1 MGEER
6 FYPRGIFVK
15 HVMRA
20 ALALLIIGG
29 AAKPASADWLF
40 TPYVGVVFGGSANNF
55 DVTDLSDEF
64 EQRVS
69 FGGGLTWMGAGKLGL
84 ELDYHLAPNF
94 YQITGG
100 TENVELF
107 DLDSSVQTLMANV
120 VLGAPIGGTS
130 GPGIRPYAVAGIGL
144 MRATVDGADELFDNL
159 SNNELGL
166 NVGGGLHVF
175 FSDNVGL
182 RGDARY
188 FRGLQKGDDGGEDL
202 DLEDFD
208 FWRATLGVTFRF
220 GQ

>member
-1 MGEER
+1 MKCS
-6 FYPRGIFVK
+6 YSRGILVK

-20 ALALLIIGG
+20 ALALLILGG
-29 AAKPASADWLF
+29 AAKPASADWLL
-40 TPYVGVVFGGSANNF
+40 TPYVGVVFGGSVNNF
-55 DVTDLSDEF
+55 NVNNLADEF

-69 FGGGLTWMGAGKLGL
+69 FGGSATWMGAGKLGL
-84 ELDYHLAPNF
+84 EVDYHLAPNF

-100 TENVELF
+100 TGNVELL
-107 DLDSSVQTLMANV
+107 DLDSSVQTLMGSV

-130 GPGIRPYAVAGIGL
+130 GPGIRPYAAAGIGL
-144 MRATVDGADELFDNL
+144 MRARLTGADDLFDNL
-159 SNNELGL
+159 SNNELGV
-166 NVGGGLHVF
+166 NVGGGVHVF

-188 FRGLQKGDDGGEDL
+188 FRGLRKGDDGGEDL

-220 GQ
+220 GS

>member
-1 MGEER
+1 MQ
-6 FYPRGIFVK
+6 
-15 HVMRA
+15 A
-20 ALALLIIGG
+20 ALVLLILGG
-29 AAKPASADWLF
+29 VAKPASADWLF

-64 EQRVS
+64 EQRIS
-69 FGGGLTWMGAGKLGL
+69 FGGAVTWMGAGKLGL

-100 TENVELF
+100 DEDIELLE
-107 DLDSSVQTLMANV
+107 LDSSVQTLMANV

-130 GPGIRPYAVAGIGL
+130 GPGVRPYAVAGIGL
-144 MRATVDGADELFDNL
+144 MRASLSGVDDLFDNL
-159 SNNELGL
+159 SNNELGV
-166 NVGGGLHVF
+166 NFGGGLHVF

-188 FRGLQKGDDGGEDL
+188 FRGLQKGDDEGEDL